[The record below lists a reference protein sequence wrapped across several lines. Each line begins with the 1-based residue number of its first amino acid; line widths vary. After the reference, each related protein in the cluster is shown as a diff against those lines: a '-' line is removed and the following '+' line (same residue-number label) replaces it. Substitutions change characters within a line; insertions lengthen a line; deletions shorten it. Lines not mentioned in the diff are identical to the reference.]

1 VTRRHSTSLRHGA
14 DDDSAEEVPE
24 RDRPSEP
31 ELPNWGMQLQRWYN
45 AGQPQTLQLAQILL
59 YTNAVIELLSLLFS
73 GGFLPSGVAG
83 GWFLLITVLWIAV
96 LLGQLGGA
104 LGIANSRKL
113 GYRVALVVAFLPVV
127 LQVFVLVRYRV
138 VPVSIFTL
146 LFEAALIAALVHP
159 QSRQYQR
166 IWFR

>member
-1 VTRRHSTSLRHGA
+1 
-14 DDDSAEEVPE
+14 
-24 RDRPSEP
+24 
-31 ELPNWGMQLQRWYN
+31 
-45 AGQPQTLQLAQILL
+45 
-59 YTNAVIELLSLLFS
+59 
-73 GGFLPSGVAG
+73 
-83 GWFLLITVLWIAV
+83 
-96 LLGQLGGA
+96 
-104 LGIANSRKL
+104 
-113 GYRVALVVAFLPVV
+113 VV